1 MMKKIVG
8 ALAMVASLFFV
19 LPPKANSANIEWLG
33 ILTGTGGMERETG
46 MPGSTGSDSPN
57 SGQTNDKPKI
67 GQAVGL
73 GSVQA
78 LGVIPLAGPIGA
90 QVSFQYTGGS
100 GSRFATTFGPLYDFT
115 AGKVG
120 LFASYQHR
128 TTRGTNFWWIE
139 PALDWYLPQ
148 LNLSLRY
155 IQPLSSAQKT
165 NLPDPFPTLDPIERK
180 IVDQPINRL
189 QATASYFPPDFLT
202 LGKDNLE
209 LTLGAQVNTFGG
221 PYQKVSRTGVG
232 PVFGVAIMPM
242 QNVEFTLIKG
252 TVDNRSRYDF
262 QSGIKIFFGKSMP
275 STSPANSPSLK
286 ELRRKY
292 MEASPYPV
300 SAYTGTRRNP
310 LY

>member
-1 MMKKIVG
+1 MKITVG
-8 ALAMVASLFFV
+8 ALMVVAGLFFV
-19 LPPKANSANIEWLG
+19 LPPKANSTNIEWLG

-57 SGQTNDKPKI
+57 SGQTNDHPKT
-67 GQAVGL
+67 GQSVGL

-78 LGVIPLAGPIGA
+78 LAVIPLAGPIGA
-90 QVSFQYTGGS
+90 QASFQYTGGS
-100 GSRFATTFGPLYDFT
+100 GSRFATTFGPIYDFT

-128 TTRGTNFWWIE
+128 TTRSANFWWIE
-139 PALDWYLPQ
+139 PALDWYLDQ

-180 IVDQPINRL
+180 VIDQPINRL

-221 PYQKVSRTGVG
+221 PYQKVGRSGVG
-232 PVFGVAIMPM
+232 PVFGVALMPM

-275 STSPANSPSLK
+275 SVSPASSPSLK

-300 SAYTGTRRNP
+300 SSYTGQRRNP